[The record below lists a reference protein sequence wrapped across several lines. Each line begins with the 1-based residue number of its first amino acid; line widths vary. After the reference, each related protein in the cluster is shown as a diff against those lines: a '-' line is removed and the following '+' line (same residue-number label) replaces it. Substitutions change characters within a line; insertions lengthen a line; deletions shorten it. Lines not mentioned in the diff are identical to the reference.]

1 MPVREIGIGLI
12 GLGTIAGQVAQVIQE
27 RGAILAE
34 RTDVLPAL
42 RKVKV
47 LPVDLDR
54 PQARALGRA
63 ILTTDDGEF
72 WGTPGV
78 DIVVELIGGEH
89 PALEYQEKALRAGRH
104 VVTANKEV
112 IAKHGVALLKLA
124 NERGLHLRYEAA
136 VGGGMP
142 LIAPFQRDLAANHIN
157 GIYAIIN
164 GTTNFILSRMSEEN
178 ADFTEALSQAQ
189 KLGYA
194 EANPKNDIEGI
205 DAAYKLAILATLAF
219 RSEVRPEQ
227 VFREGISRL
236 TARDFQ
242 YARELGYAIKLLA
255 VAKCSSAGIEARVH
269 PAFVSDD
276 SFLAQVNGVFNA
288 VLVDGDLTGQVTF
301 SGKGAGPLPT
311 SSAVVADILAIG
323 RDITNKTATPVFSEQ
338 TARKVIPM
346 AEVATRYY
354 LRLSGAD
361 QPGVLAQIA
370 HTLGAHNISIASAIQ
385 KHTDAH
391 AQLAEI
397 VIVTHPAREQEMQ
410 KALSELRELPG
421 VREVCN
427 FVRIED

>member
-1 MPVREIGIGLI
+1 MGAREIGIGLI
-12 GLGTIAGQVAQVIQE
+12 GLGTIAGQVAQVILE
-27 RGAILAE
+27 RGANLAE
-34 RTDVLPAL
+34 RTDILPVL

-47 LPVDLDR
+47 LPADLDR
-54 PQARALGRA
+54 PQARALKPG
-63 ILTTDDGEF
+63 ILTTDDDEF

-78 DIVVELIGGEH
+78 DVIIELIGGEH
-89 PALEYQEKALRAGRH
+89 PALEYQKKALTAGKH

-124 NERGLHLRYEAA
+124 AEQGRQLRFEAA

-142 LIAPFQRDLAANHIN
+142 LIAPVQRDLAANHIN

-164 GTTNFILSRMSEEN
+164 GTTNFILSRMFEEN
-178 ADFTEALSQAQ
+178 ADFADALSQAQ

-205 DAAYKLAILATLAF
+205 DAAYKLAILATLGF
-219 RSEVRPEQ
+219 RSEVSPEQ
-227 VFREGISRL
+227 VYREGISRL
-236 TARDFQ
+236 SARDFR

-255 VAKCSSAGIEARVH
+255 VAKCSEAGIEARVH
-269 PAFVSDD
+269 PAFVSSE

-311 SSAVVADILAIG
+311 SSAVVADVLAIG
-323 RDITNKTATPVFSEQ
+323 RDMVSGASAPVFHAH
-338 TARKVIPM
+338 TNLTVIPM
-346 AEVATRYY
+346 AEIATRYY
-354 LRLSGAD
+354 IRLIGAD
-361 QPGVLAQIA
+361 QPGVLAEIA
-370 HTLGAHNISIASAIQ
+370 HTLGAHGISIASAIQ
-385 KHTDAH
+385 KHTDVQ

-397 VIVTHPAREQEMQ
+397 VIVTHPAREKEMQ
-410 KALSELRELPG
+410 KALDELKELGG
-421 VREVCN
+421 VREIGN